1 MKINNEQLNLSINE
15 FIDRE
20 LLPLSSNMAFPQQF
34 IFGFKMGVIKRKIK
48 ATIHAYLSK
57 SELKMLGL
65 VDENGYIDAETM
77 YQAAAEQFKHIPS
90 IELAGIT
97 FKESDLQNLY
107 NIMQKYAGGQQ

>member
-1 MKINNEQLNLSINE
+1 
-15 FIDRE
+15 
-20 LLPLSSNMAFPQQF
+20 
-34 IFGFKMGVIKRKIK
+34 
-48 ATIHAYLSK
+48 
-57 SELKMLGL
+57 MLGL

-107 NIMQKYAGGQQ
+107 NTMQKYAGGQQ

>member
-48 ATIHAYLSK
+48 DTIHAYL
-57 SELKMLGL
+57 
-65 VDENGYIDAETM
+65 
-77 YQAAAEQFKHIPS
+77 
-90 IELAGIT
+90 
-97 FKESDLQNLY
+97 
-107 NIMQKYAGGQQ
+107 